1 MKPYDFFCL
10 VEKYFIKLEKFH
22 QYHNEGYRESAN
34 RVAHKIKAEIKRVR
48 EIQKNKENYAN
59 TKTF

>member
-10 VEKYFIKLEKFH
+10 VEKYFAKLDKFH

-34 RVAHKIKAEIKRVR
+34 RVAYKIKEEIKRVR
-48 EIQKNKENYAN
+48 RMQERRDEVC
-59 TKTF
+59 

>member
-10 VEKYFIKLEKFH
+10 VEKYFDKMEKFH

-34 RVAHKIKAEIKRVR
+34 RVASRIHKEIVRVR
-48 EIQKNKENYAN
+48 KMQERRDEVC
-59 TKTF
+59 

>member
-10 VEKYFIKLEKFH
+10 VEKYFAKMDKFH

-34 RVAHKIKAEIKRVR
+34 RVASKIRKEIERVR
-48 EIQKNKENYAN
+48 RMQERREEVC
-59 TKTF
+59 